1 MFNFLRPKAQSPIP
15 PLAEIVAGVAAGA
28 IALVDVRETAEVRA
42 SGKACGA
49 VVIPLG
55 LLALKADPA
64 APDAAL
70 APGRPVAVYCASGGR
85 SGRAAQVLRQM
96 GYETVWNI
104 GGLRDWQAAGG
115 QVERS

>member
-1 MFNFLRPKAQSPIP
+1 MFNFLRPRAPSPCP
-15 PLAEIVAGVAAGA
+15 PLAEIMAGVAEGRV
-28 IALVDVRETAEVRA
+28 ALVDVRETAEVRV

-55 LLALKADPA
+55 LLALRADPK
-64 APDAAL
+64 APDALL

-104 GGLRDWQAAGG
+104 GGLGDWQLAGG
-115 QVERS
+115 QLEKA

>member
-1 MFNFLRPKAQSPIP
+1 MFNFLRPRAQNQTP
-15 PLAEIVAGVAAGA
+15 PLAEIMAGVAEGR
-28 IALVDVRETAEVRA
+28 IALLDVREMAEVRA

-55 LLALKADPA
+55 LLALKADPK
-64 APDAAL
+64 APDTAL
-70 APGRPVAVYCASGGR
+70 APGRPIAVYCASGGR

-104 GGLRDWQAAGG
+104 GGLCDWQAAGG
-115 QVERS
+115 QVERA

>member
-1 MFNFLRPKAQSPIP
+1 MFNFLRPKAQPPCP
-15 PLAEIVAGVAAGA
+15 PLAKIMAGVAEGR
-28 IALVDVRETAEVRA
+28 IALVDVREMAELRA

-55 LLALKADPA
+55 VLALKADPK

-104 GGLRDWQAAGG
+104 GGLGDWQAGGG
-115 QVERS
+115 QVERA